1 LTQGSLRCSTWPWHR
16 TRFRKTPTFAF
27 WDESFRDVIRDLGG
41 EALFRRIEYSRST
54 SVDRHRGIEGA
65 HDVDRGLSALG
76 RIR

>member
-1 LTQGSLRCSTWPWHR
+1 
-16 TRFRKTPTFAF
+16 
-27 WDESFRDVIRDLGG
+27 VIRDLGG

-54 SVDRHRGIEGA
+54 SVDRHRGTEGA